1 MWGLIALAAVGLAAM
16 IIELFVPA
24 GGVIGL
30 VGLGSIV
37 AAIVKA
43 YGDFGTAVGTIF
55 LVASLIIVPT
65 LFVLYFSLF
74 SRTFMGKRLILAS
87 RQQSEEGFSNEP
99 QAASSDLPGK
109 QGVAETPLRPAGTVK
124 IEGRRFS
131 AVTFG
136 DFLEQ
141 GSAVEVKRV
150 EGNRIV
156 VSAARPE
163 S

>member
-1 MWGLIALAAVGLAAM
+1 MWGLIALTAIGLAAL

-43 YGDFGTAVGTIF
+43 YSDFGSAVGTIF
-55 LVASLIIVPT
+55 LVASLIVIPT

-74 SRTFMGKRLILAS
+74 SRTFMGRRLILGT

-99 QAASSDLPGK
+99 EAASSDLPGK
-109 QGVAETPLRPAGTVK
+109 GGIAETPLRPAGTVK
-124 IEGRRFS
+124 IEGRRYS
-131 AVTFG
+131 AVTLG
-136 DFLEQ
+136 EFLEQ
-141 GSAVEVKRV
+141 GSPVEVKRV

-156 VSAARPE
+156 VKGVE
-163 S
+163 Q